1 MGGKK
6 PSREAIA
13 REEIG
18 ITAISRN
25 LAVGLSVF
33 FLVTVFF
40 VPLGQYAVDLQH
52 GPPVSFVLPSGGTG
66 SREESVFATIDRR
79 NNAISE
85 SIHRLENSLEEGSCL
100 RKVVLPTLQDVLLR
114 FFDKGNDK
122 AIPGRDGWLHFAPDL
137 DYLVGPP
144 FLHPDQL
151 RIREEAHKLWEKP
164 IQPDPLAAIID
175 FHKQL
180 AARGITL
187 IVVPIPV
194 KVAIQ
199 PEKISP
205 RTVTRPLTNRSWQPF
220 VRALQENG
228 VQLFDARPVLTRYV
242 EQHGDAYLRTDT
254 HWQPGAMQ
262 AVAEELAACIV
273 KQFPGLS
280 RAEVLHAQPQKV
292 VGDGDI
298 ARMLTL
304 PEGAGL
310 YSRQEVQVRQIVRG
324 QQEFWQPDRRA
335 EILLLGDSFTNIY
348 STEGLGWGMGAGLA
362 EQLSYILQSP
372 LDLLAR
378 NDSGA
383 YVTREMLTGELARG
397 RDRLAGKKLVIWQF
411 AERELAFGD
420 WRRLTM
426 QLGKPQDA
434 GFFVAP
440 SGESTRVTGVVAA
453 ISRSARP
460 GSVPYRDNILTL
472 HLVDLQ
478 GLDLRLPAAQALIY
492 SWGMRDNQLTKV
504 AALRPGDSVS
514 LSLTP
519 WEAVEGEFGS
529 YRRTPLDD
537 QILELE
543 SANWGIIIDEKTR

>member
-6 PSREAIA
+6 PSREEIA
-13 REEIG
+13 WKEIG
-18 ITAISRN
+18 TTAIGRN

-33 FLVTVFF
+33 FLITVFL
-40 VPLGQYAVDLQH
+40 VPLGQYALDLQH
-52 GPPVSFVLPSGGTG
+52 GTSVSFVVPSGGTG
-66 SREESVFATIDRR
+66 SREEGVFAVIERR
-79 NNAISE
+79 NNNILE
-85 SIHRLENSLEEGSCL
+85 SIHRLENSLEEGSFL
-100 RKVVLPTLQDVLLR
+100 RKIFLPPLQYVLLR

-122 AIPGRDGWLHFAPDL
+122 AIPGKDGWLHFAPAL

-151 RIREEAHKLWEKP
+151 RIRETAHKLWEKP
-164 IQPDPLAAIID
+164 LQPDPLAAIID

-180 AARGITL
+180 ADRGVAL

-194 KVAIQ
+194 KAAIQ
-199 PEKISP
+199 PDKIS
-205 RTVTRPLTNRSWQPF
+205 TRPISLPLTSRSWQPF
-220 VRALQENG
+220 VRVLQDNG
-228 VQLFDARPVLTRYV
+228 VQFFDARPVLTRYV

-262 AVAEELAACIV
+262 AVAEDLAACIA

-280 RAEVLHAQPQKV
+280 RAQSLHAQPQTL
-292 VGDGDI
+292 VGYGDI

-304 PEGAGL
+304 PEDAGL
-310 YSRQEVQVRQIVRG
+310 YPGQEVQVRQILSG

-335 EILLLGDSFTNIY
+335 EILLLGDSFANIY
-348 STEGLGWGMGAGLA
+348 STEGLGWGMGAGFA

-397 RDRLAGKKLVIWQF
+397 RDRLADKKLVIWQF
-411 AERELAFGD
+411 SERELAFGD
-420 WRRLTM
+420 WRRLAM
-426 QLGKPQDA
+426 QTGKPKDA
-434 GFFVAP
+434 GFFIAP

-478 GLDLRLPAAQALIY
+478 GLDQQLPADQALVY
-492 SWGMRDNQLTKV
+492 SWGMRDNQLTKL

-514 LSLTP
+514 LSLTA

-529 YRRTPLDD
+529 YRRTSLDD
-537 QILELE
+537 QMMELE
-543 SANWGIIIDEKTR
+543 SANWGVFIDEKAR

>member
-1 MGGKK
+1 MGGMK

-13 REEIG
+13 WKEIG
-18 ITAISRN
+18 TTAISRN

-33 FLVTVFF
+33 FLITVFL
-40 VPLGQYAVDLQH
+40 VPLGQYAFDLQH
-52 GPPVSFVLPSGGTG
+52 GTGVSFVVPSGGTD
-66 SREESVFATIDRR
+66 SREEGVFAMIDRH
-79 NNAISE
+79 NTAIME
-85 SIHRLENSLEEGSCL
+85 SIHRLENALEEGSFL
-100 RKVVLPTLQDVLLR
+100 RKIFLPPLQYVLLR

-122 AIPGRDGWLHFAPDL
+122 AIPGKDGWLHFAPAL
-137 DYLVGPP
+137 DSLVGPP

-151 RIREEAHKLWEKP
+151 RIRDEAHKLWEKP
-164 IQPDPLAAIID
+164 LQPNPLAAIID

-180 AARGITL
+180 ADKGITL
-187 IVVPIPV
+187 IVLPVPV
-194 KVAIQ
+194 KAAIQ
-199 PEKISP
+199 PEKIS
-205 RTVTRPLTNRSWQPF
+205 TRPVPHPLANRSWQAF

-228 VQLFDARPVLTRYV
+228 VQFFDARPVLTGYV

-262 AVAEELAACIV
+262 AVAEELAASIA
-273 KQFPGLS
+273 KQLPGLS
-280 RAEVLHAQPQKV
+280 RAEGLHAQPQTV
-292 VGDGDI
+292 FGDGDI

-304 PEGAGL
+304 PEDAGL
-310 YSRQEVQVRQIVRG
+310 YPGQEVQVRQILSG
-324 QQEFWQPDRRA
+324 QQEFWQPDRGA

-348 STEGLGWGMGAGLA
+348 STEGLGWGMGAGFA
-362 EQLSYILQSP
+362 EQLSYILKRP

-383 YVTREMLTGELARG
+383 YVTREMLAGELARG

-434 GFFVAP
+434 GFFVAA
-440 SGESTRVTGVVAA
+440 SGESTRITGVVAA

-478 GLDLRLPAAQALIY
+478 GLDRQLPADQALVY
-492 SWGMRDNQLTKV
+492 SWGMRDNQLTKL

-537 QILELE
+537 QMLELE
-543 SANWGIIIDEKTR
+543 SANWGLFIDEKAL

>member
-6 PSREAIA
+6 PNREAIA
-13 REEIG
+13 RTEIG
-18 ITAISRN
+18 STAISRN

-33 FLVTVFF
+33 FLITVFF
-40 VPLGQYAVDLQH
+40 VPLGQYAFDLQH
-52 GPPVSFVLPSGGTG
+52 GTGVSFVLPSGGG
-66 SREESVFATIDRR
+66 SRPGESVFAMIHRR
-79 NNAISE
+79 NNAILE
-85 SIHRLENSLEEGSCL
+85 SIHRLENGLEEGSLL
-100 RKVVLPTLQDVLLR
+100 RKVVLPPLQYVFLR
-114 FFDKGNDK
+114 FFDKGNEK
-122 AIPGRDGWLHFAPDL
+122 AIPGRDGWLHFAPAL
-137 DYLVGPP
+137 DSLVGPP
-144 FLHPDQL
+144 FLHSDQL

-199 PEKISP
+199 PDKIST
-205 RTVTRPLTNRSWQPF
+205 RTISRPLANRSSQTF

-228 VQLFDARPVLTRYV
+228 VQFFDAKPVLTGYV

-262 AVAEELAACIV
+262 AVAEELATCIA

-280 RAEVLHAQPQKV
+280 RAEGLHAQPQKV
-292 VGDGDI
+292 FGDGDI

-304 PEGAGL
+304 PEGVGL
-310 YSRQEVQVRQIVRG
+310 YPGQEVQVRQILSG
-324 QQEFWQPDRRA
+324 QQEFWQPDRSA

-348 STEGLGWGMGAGLA
+348 STDGLGWGRGAGFA

-383 YVTREMLTGELARG
+383 YVTREMLAGELARG

-420 WRRLTM
+420 WRHLAM

-434 GFFVAP
+434 GFFVAL
-440 SGESTRVTGVVAA
+440 SGESIRVTGVVGA

-478 GLDLRLPAAQALIY
+478 GLDLQLPADQALVY
-492 SWGMRDNQLTKV
+492 SWGMRDNQLTKL

-529 YRRTPLDD
+529 YRRTSLDD
-537 QILELE
+537 QMLELE
-543 SANWGIIIDEKTR
+543 SANWGLFIDEKAR